1 MINNERIRQA
11 YERGLRPGTDLP
23 GLDDVAAERLRRLVE
38 REGSDEERL
47 HTLDQQLS
55 TAEGRRELELVWAAA
70 RAARPRSR
78 LRPVWLAAASALLMV
93 GVAGT
98 WLATRETARVERGEV
113 SSPITLIAPLGTRGD
128 RDASQFIWRP
138 VPDAERYTL
147 VVVDTSGSEVF
158 AAETRDTAVTLPDTV
173 HFERGRDYPWWVQAK
188 TRYGASITAVTERL
202 TITGK

>member
-1 MINNERIRQA
+1 MNDERLRQA
-11 YERGLRPGTDLP
+11 YERGLSAGNELP
-23 GLDDVAAERLRRLVE
+23 PLDDVAAERLRRLVE
-38 REGSDEERL
+38 REGNDEERL

-55 TAEGRRELELVWAAA
+55 TAEGRRELELIWAAA

-78 LRPVWLAAASALLMV
+78 LRPLWLAAASALLMV

-113 SSPITLIAPLGTRGD
+113 SPITLIAPLGTRGGS
-128 RDASQFIWRP
+128 DASRFIWRP

-173 HFERGRDYPWWVQAK
+173 HLETGRDYLWWVQAK

-202 TITGK
+202 TITGE